1 MGEDES
7 PFKITVYDKSFA
19 RLGWVDAPVAQT
31 WTLRHNQQPS
41 GSVVV
46 EEGSDASLLLAGE
59 GNRCVVRYLD
69 EQVFSGPI
77 RSART
82 EGASGNRLVTFQVQD
97 DYRVLNNMLCWPT
110 PGSAIGSQGVH
121 DQRTGKLETVFKD
134 IARANITRLGLP
146 VTVPASLG
154 RGPTTTVQMRFQ
166 KLSEEVVPLLDAAGL
181 GVRVFQSGS
190 GLVLDVYEPDEW
202 PINLSEDGGTLEG
215 LSWTRMPPEATRVV
229 VGGPGEDAARLLRT
243 RVNVAAETLWGDK
256 IEDFVD
262 ARDVEDDDLNKLALL
277 DTRGDEFLA
286 KAAAKAGI
294 ALTLQEGE
302 VFRYGGDGIHVGD
315 RVPVE
320 ISPGNVITDVVR
332 TAILSL
338 SEADGVGALPVVG
351 ERTDDPNVLLVKQVS
366 KALTGLRRLQ
376 TGF

>member
-1 MGEDES
+1 MEES
-7 PFKITVYDKSFA
+7 PFKITVYDKSFV
-19 RLGWVDAPVAQT
+19 RLGWVDAPTAQT

-41 GSVVV
+41 GSVVT
-46 EEGSDASLLLAGE
+46 EEGSEASLLLAGE
-59 GNRCVVRYLD
+59 GNRCVVHYFD

-77 RSART
+77 RPART

-110 PGSAIGSQGVH
+110 PGSAIDSQGVH
-121 DQRTGKLETVFKD
+121 DQRTGNLETIFKA
-134 IARANITRLGLP
+134 IAQANITRLGLP
-146 VTVPASLG
+146 VTVSPSLG
-154 RGPTTTVQMRFQ
+154 RGPTTTIQMRFQ
-166 KLSEEVVPLLDAAGL
+166 KLSEEVVPLLDTAGL
-181 GVRVFQSGS
+181 GVRVYQSGA

-215 LSWTRMPPEATRVV
+215 LTWTRTPPEATRVV
-229 VGGPGEDAARLLRT
+229 VGGPGDDAARLFRV
-243 RVNVAAETLWGDK
+243 RVNSAAEALWGDK

-262 ARDVEDDDLNKLALL
+262 ARDVKDDDANKLALL
-277 DTRGDEFLA
+277 DARGDEFLA
-286 KAAAKAGI
+286 QAAAKAGI

-302 VFRYGGDGIHVGD
+302 IFRYGGEGIHVGD

-332 TAILSL
+332 TAVLSL
-338 SEADGVGALPVVG
+338 SEGEGPSALPVVG

-366 KALTGLRRLQ
+366 KALKATRRLQ
-376 TGF
+376 AGT